1 MNFGVT
7 PEQLIEISK
16 HLGNVSNEFL
26 NEVAKMYNT
35 LDDLNAKWEG
45 TGSSGYYNAINSH
58 KEDVKAIGTVIGQ
71 YSEFLGKASNTY
83 NATDSEV
90 AGNAS
95 RL

>member
-1 MNFGVT
+1 
-7 PEQLIEISK
+7 
-16 HLGNVSNEFL
+16 
-26 NEVAKMYNT
+26 MYNT

-45 TGSSGYYNAINSH
+45 AGSSGYYNAINSR